1 MLRAICLITLLGLL
15 SGPLLAIV
23 VAGGDPNSS
32 SVVATYNN
40 EVFDGINLSGV
51 VTISSSIGACSGSL
65 LADGSSILTAG
76 HCVASAYGGSIA
88 TGITVSFMG
97 DHGFVQETVSNVQVD
112 PGYNGDSDLG
122 NDLAVLTLSQ
132 PAPSFAV
139 GYSLFTSSLIP
150 PIPVVLAGYGY
161 GGTGTTG
168 ANNSTYPFGALRVG
182 TNEYE
187 GNGHEFFN
195 WSSNLLVGQFYDFN
209 TPSTNA
215 LGVAHPYSSSDEVD
229 TSFGDSGGPTFY
241 AGKIIGVHDLGICM
255 GDSVCNVPPSEGSA
269 DNSYF
274 GEMWADTSVAG
285 NLRFIQ
291 NAEVPEP
298 GSCSLVL
305 LGLAAAGFLG
315 RRTGR
320 RLS

>member
-1 MLRAICLITLLGLL
+1 M
-15 SGPLLAIV
+15 
-23 VAGGDPNSS
+23 
-32 SVVATYNN
+32 
-40 EVFDGINLSGV
+40 
-51 VTISSSIGACSGSL
+51 
-65 LADGSSILTAG
+65 
-76 HCVASAYGGSIA
+76 A

-97 DHGFVQETVSNVQVD
+97 DHGFVQETVSSVRVD
-112 PGYNGDSDLG
+112 PGYDGTSEHG
-122 NDLAVLTLSQ
+122 YDLAVLTLSQ

-150 PIPVVLAGYGY
+150 STPVVLAGYGY
-161 GGTGTTG
+161 GGTGKTG
-168 ANNSTYPFGALRVG
+168 ADSGTYPFGTLRAG

-187 GNGHEFFN
+187 ENGHEFAD
-195 WSSNLLVGQFYDFN
+195 WSSQLLVGQFYDFS
-209 TPSTNA
+209 TSSTNA

-241 AGKIIGVHDLGICM
+241 AGKIIGVHDLGACY
-255 GDSVCNVPPSEGSA
+255 GTPCRVPPSEGSD

-285 NLRFIQ
+285 NLRFIE
-291 NAEVPEP
+291 NADVPEP
-298 GSCSLVL
+298 GSSSLVL

>member
-1 MLRAICLITLLGLL
+1 MLRLICLMTLFGLL
-15 SGPLLAIV
+15 SGPLRAIV
-23 VAGGDPNSS
+23 VAGSDPNSS
-32 SVVATYNN
+32 SVVVTYNN
-40 EVFDGINLSGV
+40 NVFDGINLSGV
-51 VTISSSIGACSGSL
+51 VTITGSMGTCSGSL

-76 HCVASAYGGSIA
+76 HCVASAYGSPIA

-97 DHGFVQETVSNVQVD
+97 DHGFVQETVSKVQVD
-112 PGYNGDSDLG
+112 SGYDGTSEHG
-122 NDLAVLTLSQ
+122 YDLAVLTLSQ

-150 PIPVVLAGYGY
+150 STPVVLAGYGY
-161 GGTGTTG
+161 GGTGKTG
-168 ANNSTYPFGALRVG
+168 ADGGTYPFGTLRVG

-187 GNGHEFFN
+187 GTGQDFFT
-195 WSSNLLVGQFYDFN
+195 WSSQLLVGQFYDSN
-209 TPSTNA
+209 TSSTNA
-215 LGVAHPYSSSDEVD
+215 FGVAHPYSSSDEVD

-241 AGKIIGVHDLGICM
+241 AGKIIGVHDLGICQ
-255 GDSVCNVPPSEGSA
+255 GTSVCDVPPSEGSA

-285 NLRFIQ
+285 NLRFIE

-305 LGLAAAGFLG
+305 LGLAVAGFLG
-315 RRTGR
+315 RRTGHR
-320 RLS
+320 PS

>member
-15 SGPLLAIV
+15 SGPVFAIV
-23 VAGGDPNSS
+23 VAGSDPNSS

-40 EVFDGINLSGV
+40 STFDGINLSGV
-51 VTISSSIGACSGSL
+51 VTITDSKAVCSGSL
-65 LADGSSILTAG
+65 LADGLSILTAG
-76 HCVASAYGGSIA
+76 HCVTSAYGSPIA

-122 NDLAVLTLSQ
+122 NDLAILTLSQ

-150 PIPVVLAGYGY
+150 STPVVLAGYGY
-161 GGTGTTG
+161 GGTGTNG
-168 ANNSTYPFGALRVG
+168 ANSGTYPFGTLRVG

-187 GNGHEFFN
+187 ATGQHFG

-209 TPSTNA
+209 TSSTNA

-241 AGKIIGVHDLGICM
+241 AGKIIGVHVLGICE
-255 GDSVCNVPPSEGSA
+255 GDSVCEMPPSEGSA
-269 DNSYF
+269 NNSYF

-285 NLRFIQ
+285 NLRFIED
-291 NAEVPEP
+291 AEVPEP